1 MAKAKSIGES
11 KKVTF
16 GRRKK
21 GKAKKAYSK
30 YEEKPKKYRGQGR
43 QDFCFMK
50 NEKSYIKKGHFEE
63 IEGEEFERF
72 KPKKSEKRP
81 KVSKKPAR
89 KNKWD
94 SLK

>member
-1 MAKAKSIGES
+1 
-11 KKVTF
+11 
-16 GRRKK
+16 
-21 GKAKKAYSK
+21 
-30 YEEKPKKYRGQGR
+30 
-43 QDFCFMK
+43 MK